1 MRHLDYTAL
10 PRVIFTSPE
19 MAAVGMTPMQAEA
32 AQIAYDVREIPV
44 SFVLRAIVSRHDK
57 GIIKMISERE
67 TGRILG
73 IHMVGES
80 AGEVIAAATYIISAG
95 LTVDQ
100 LAKQWSPYFTMA
112 ESLKNVASSAPTL
125 EDSANG

>member
-1 MRHLDYTAL
+1 
-10 PRVIFTSPE
+10 
-19 MAAVGMTPMQAEA
+19 MTPMQAEA

-80 AGEVIAAATYIISAG
+80 AGEVIAGATYIISAG

-112 ESLKNVASSAPTL
+112 ESLKT
-125 EDSANG
+125 

>member
-1 MRHLDYTAL
+1 
-10 PRVIFTSPE
+10 

-80 AGEVIAAATYIISAG
+80 AGGYCSCNLYYLRRTYG
-95 LTVDQ
+95 
-100 LAKQWSPYFTMA
+100 
-112 ESLKNVASSAPTL
+112 
-125 EDSANG
+125 